1 MTDSTDRTTDR
12 LVAAMFAA
20 GLLGLLLLLFNHWAL
35 FGLTVC
41 AALLLGLALGY
52 SSGRLTAPIKLT
64 LLALFAADAALLTGM
79 VLSPTSGPLPRLVL
93 GFPAPTALLVYGI
106 WPLPLLAGLL
116 YALVFRSN
124 VLPEDKLERFLAEHG
139 RRRGNR

>member
-12 LVAAMFAA
+12 LVAAMFGA
-20 GLLGLLLLLFNHWAL
+20 GLLGLLLLLFNQRAL

-41 AALLLGLALGY
+41 AVLLLGLALGY
-52 SSGRLTAPIKLT
+52 SSGHLTRPIRLT
-64 LLALFAADAALLTGM
+64 LLALFAADTALLTGM
-79 VLSPTSGPLPRLVL
+79 VLSPTSGPLPRLVF

-124 VLPEDKLERFLAEHG
+124 VLPEDKLERFLAEHS
-139 RRRGNR
+139 RRRGAR